1 MWEIFYIKVL
11 CPHQNA
17 KKQNLRIF
25 GLAFMNK
32 VLMFIKEMNIK
43 RPSLDND
50 AISLEQFD
58 FYLMFE
64 VKITDISLNI

>member
-1 MWEIFYIKVL
+1 
-11 CPHQNA
+11 
-17 KKQNLRIF
+17 
-25 GLAFMNK
+25 MNK
-32 VLMFIKEMNIK
+32 VLIFIKEMNIK